1 MKKSVYSLVLMD
13 DIVEAVDRIAYSQN
27 TSRSNLINQILAE
40 YLSLMTPEKRMRQ
53 VFDQM
58 EQLFDSGGCFQIQ
71 TQPSDA
77 MLSVRS
83 ALSFKYKPTI
93 RYAVELYRTV
103 KQKEGI
109 PTVGELRVSLRT
121 QNQQLIDTINA
132 FFRLWQR
139 LERGYIGRQFVGG
152 KPPSSLDGEQGR
164 YIRWLLLPQNQTE
177 LTSEELGQAIGGYIQ
192 MLDQVLKVYFANQ
205 EHPPLAVEMSRN
217 TYETVLKKQP
227 FIL

>member
-13 DIVEAVDRIAYSQN
+13 DIVEAVDRVAYSQN

-58 EQLFDSGGCFQIQ
+58 EQLFDTGGCFQVQ
-71 TQPSDA
+71 AQPSDA

-93 RYAVELYRTV
+93 RYAVELYRAV
-103 KQKEGI
+103 QEKEGV
-109 PTVGELRVSLRT
+109 PTIGELRVSLRT
-121 QNQQLIDTINA
+121 QNQQLIDSITR
-132 FFRLWQR
+132 FFRLWQGM
-139 LERGYIGRQFVGG
+139 ERHFVGRQFALGV
-152 KPPSSLDGEQGR
+152 PPSALDGEQGR
-164 YIRWLLLPQNQTE
+164 YVRWLKLPQSRPE
-177 LTSEELGQAIGGYIQ
+177 LTGEELGRAISGYIQ

-205 EHPPLAVEMSRN
+205 QQPALAAEESQACYRS
-217 TYETVLKKQP
+217 TLKVQP
-227 FIL
+227 FVL